1 MILPMAVVRPPMLI
15 LLSAEGGRAIPRLNV
30 SISSVMLSLVIG
42 TLIVVLLL
50 PARNVAFTGSD
61 V

>member
-1 MILPMAVVRPPMLI
+1 MLI
-15 LLSAEGGRAIPRLNV
+15 LVSAVEGRAIPRLNV

-42 TLIVVLLL
+42 ILIVVLLL
-50 PARNVAFTGSD
+50 PGRNVAFTGSD